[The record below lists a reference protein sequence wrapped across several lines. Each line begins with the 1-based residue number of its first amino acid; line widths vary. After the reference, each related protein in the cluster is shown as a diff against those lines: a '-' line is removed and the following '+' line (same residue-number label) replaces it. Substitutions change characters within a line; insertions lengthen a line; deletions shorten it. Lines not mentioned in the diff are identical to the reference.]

1 MGAAGAGRSQLHLV
15 AKPRV
20 AGDVAAQVGAAGVE
34 QELGVG
40 EGRAVAA
47 AHDQGAGA
55 ADGGGAG
62 GGVLAVDEVRVD
74 VSLLQRKP
82 ATVRPPGPSPVAV
95 MTSGGLPTM

>member
-62 GGVLAVDEVRVD
+62 GGVLAVDEGARG
-74 VSLLQRKP
+74 REPP
-82 ATVRPPGPSPVAV
+82 ATEARHRAPPRPFPVAV